1 MPERTERSGATAPPR
16 RRQGSSGH
24 TAALETALKNIEAR
38 KSVVMEPRRPSPGRR
53 GASTSGAQGRLA
65 ALGESP
71 KASKIAPL
79 EAPGEVG
86 GTRGRRAW
94 RDEACGPPA

>member
-1 MPERTERSGATAPPR
+1 MPERTERSGATAPPH

-24 TAALETALKNIEAR
+24 MAALETALKIVEAR
-38 KSVVMEPRRPSPGRR
+38 KSVVMEPWRPSPGRR

-71 KASKIAPL
+71 KASKL
-79 EAPGEVG
+79 LRWRRPGK
-86 GTRGRRAW
+86 
-94 RDEACGPPA
+94 